1 MVHRSLNPLLA
12 NPPKGA
18 KGAGSVGRLEEDAE
32 HISETERTSASAEK
46 DANRMKLFEWLE
58 GQCYAD
64 HPEVHEALITET
76 RHFGVLLE
84 IPRLQIKGLIKPDK
98 LPGGRWVY
106 EAFANRWKT
115 TAPCCAQGCA
125 FPSFP

>member
-12 NPPKGA
+12 NPPRGQRRRQRRQ
-18 KGAGSVGRLEEDAE
+18 AGGGR
-32 HISETERTSASAEK
+32 ERTSASAEK

-106 EAFANRWKT
+106 EAFANRWKSDHGSVL
-115 TAPCCAQGCA
+115 CAGLRI
-125 FPSFP
+125 PVIP

>member
-18 KGAGSVGRLEEDAE
+18 KGAGSAGRLEEDAE
-32 HISETERTSASAEK
+32 HISETERISASAEK

-58 GQCYAD
+58 GQCYTE
-64 HPEVHEALITET
+64 HPEVHEALVTET

-84 IPRLQIKGLIKPDK
+84 IPRLQIKGLVKPGQASRRP
-98 LPGGRWVY
+98 LGV
-106 EAFANRWKT
+106 
-115 TAPCCAQGCA
+115 
-125 FPSFP
+125 